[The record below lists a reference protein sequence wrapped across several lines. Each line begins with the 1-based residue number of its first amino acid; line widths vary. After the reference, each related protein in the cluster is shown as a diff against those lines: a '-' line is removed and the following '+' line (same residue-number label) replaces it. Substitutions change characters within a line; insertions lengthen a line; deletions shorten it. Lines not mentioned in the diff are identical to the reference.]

1 MQAEA
6 WIFVTMPFCH
16 FQFLSFCF
24 LPVFCLVLTGL
35 SDLYTS
41 MLTSLSFFLFFTIS
55 LFFIG
60 FFGIALNRRNVLLVL
75 LCIEIM
81 LLAVNLNF
89 IIYSTFLDDFFGQL
103 FALYVLSV
111 AAAESA
117 IGLALLVV
125 YYRVQGNLSINS
137 VNLLHG
143 LLINI
148 NINAFFFF
156 N

>member
-1 MQAEA
+1 
-6 WIFVTMPFCH
+6 
-16 FQFLSFCF
+16 
-24 LPVFCLVLTGL
+24 
-35 SDLYTS
+35 
-41 MLTSLSFFLFFTIS
+41 MLTSLSFFLFFTMS

-143 LLINI
+143 LLINT
-148 NINAFFFF
+148 NINAFFIF